1 MKLMTLRRSLAERS
15 RSANLVLA
23 VAHGPMK
30 GFQPDQILVFA
41 ITAPQIDYVLK
52 VVGSKVKVV
61 VRPDLTNKSEALG
74 PALYL

>member
-1 MKLMTLRRSLAERS
+1 
-15 RSANLVLA
+15 
-23 VAHGPMK
+23 MK